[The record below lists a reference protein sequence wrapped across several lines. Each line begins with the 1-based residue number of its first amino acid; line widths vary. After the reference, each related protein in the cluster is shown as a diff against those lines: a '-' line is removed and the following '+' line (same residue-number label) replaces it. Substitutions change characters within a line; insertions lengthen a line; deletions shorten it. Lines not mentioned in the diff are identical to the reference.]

1 MAERTEERTRE
12 TEATVDSAAATQTDT
27 GVDVGRLD
35 GFQTDTAEEEAESGG
50 SYFSLRALL
59 VAFVAIGGGIA
70 IGSLVPV
77 IPFVAL
83 LGIPAGAF
91 VHGLVASERRYAESA
106 LAGGVS
112 AGLVTV
118 SSFLSQFVLRGVAG
132 GDLGMGRL
140 FAIAAAVG
148 LVLALVGHYF
158 GRDLRDGVTR
168 DIE

>member
-12 TEATVDSAAATQTDT
+12 TEATADSAATEVDT

-35 GFQTDTAEEEAESGG
+35 GLRTDTAEEETESGG

-59 VAFVAIGGGIA
+59 VAFVAVGGGIA
-70 IGSLVPV
+70 VGSLVP
-77 IPFVAL
+77 ILPFVAL
-83 LGIPAGAF
+83 LGVPAGAF
-91 VHGLVASERRYAESA
+91 VHGLVAGQQRYIESA
-106 LAGGVS
+106 LAGGVC
-112 AGLVTV
+112 AGLVAV

-140 FAIAAAVG
+140 FAVAAAVG

-158 GRDLRDGVTR
+158 GRDLRDGLTR